1 MIVQFPPE
9 YVQQQNVA
17 GGGTPSGFGM
27 TSKQFGNENVCGVIV
42 TYNPD
47 CSITDNVLAL
57 LPQVAMVFVVD
68 NGSSESS
75 LAYLSELHT
84 FDNVTLIRNG
94 ANLGIAAAFNIGV
107 RKAGEAGCRWVAT
120 FDQDSRVPAGFIAL
134 LLATLEQCP
143 FKDQVALI
151 APLLQ
156 DPVTGLSG
164 SHGSKGERVPF
175 EEVPVTISSGCLL
188 RYEAFERAG
197 LFDEALFIDYVD
209 HEYCLR
215 LRSAGFRLIES
226 KSAVLEHRI
235 GATTRH
241 AILGMPVK
249 VTNHL
254 PLRRYYMTRNRL
266 LLYWRYGR
274 HFPVWAV
281 NDCFC
286 MLKELVG
293 IVLFEEQKMEK
304 LAMMLLGF
312 VHCLTGRRGQ
322 LLSGGGVGVGSAQ
335 P

>member
-1 MIVQFPPE
+1 M
-9 YVQQQNVA
+9 
-17 GGGTPSGFGM
+17 
-27 TSKQFGNENVCGVIV
+27 NEVCGVIV

-47 CSITDNVLAL
+47 CSIRENVRAL
-57 LPQVAMVFVVD
+57 LPQVGSVIVVD
-68 NGSSESS
+68 NGSTGSS
-75 LAYLSELHT
+75 MACLLELQSW
-84 FDNVTLIRNG
+84 DNVTLISNG
-94 ANLGIAAAFNIGV
+94 ANLGIATAFNIGI
-107 RKAGEAGCRWVAT
+107 RKAGETGCQWLAT
-120 FDQDSRVPAGFIAL
+120 FDQDSLAPAGFIAS
-134 LLATLEQCP
+134 LLATAEQCP
-143 FKDQVALI
+143 FHDQVALI
-151 APLLQ
+151 APRLH

-164 SHGSKGERVPF
+164 SHGSKGESVAF

-188 RYEAFERAG
+188 RYEAFEKAG

-215 LRSAGFRLIES
+215 LRRAGFRLIES

-241 AILGMPVK
+241 AILGIPVK
-249 VTNHL
+249 VTNHS

-274 HFPVWAV
+274 YFPIWAV

-293 IVLFEEQKMEK
+293 IVLFEEQKSAK
-304 LAMMLLGF
+304 LAMMLLGL
-312 VHCLTGRRGQ
+312 VHCLTGRRGP
-322 LLSGGGVGVGSAQ
+322 LSSDGGGDVGSTQ